1 MCQHEFR
8 NSEWTDI
15 QIQITSRNL
24 GNAKKKD
31 LKMLVLSKNPGRLE
45 I

>member
-24 GNAKKKD
+24 GNAKKKRFENASF
-31 LKMLVLSKNPGRLE
+31 K
-45 I
+45 